1 MKVRV
6 AVELII
12 LMIFIAVALVVVL
25 WYSKAIPADVDGRS
39 AQEYVQEGDL
49 LYVAGRLKAKAASV
63 KYWEAIALD
72 PNLVDA
78 HLKIASIYYNQ
89 GWNHESL
96 RELSKVE
103 DIDPDYPGLHL
114 LRGKIYHEIGDNDKE
129 FESFQQA
136 VIWQPENPES
146 HYYLGTLYQR
156 ENRTKDAIVEYEKAV
171 ESDAV
176 ANAAESMAVLKSH
189 LQLGRIFRMGKG
201 EEIKKDE
208 ERAEKELKIALK
220 MDPASPQ
227 VISELRIMYGRQAK
241 HYKRQRDYDKV
252 AEIYAKILEVDLN
265 DLRNVSIYLELG
277 KRYEDEA
284 FDEYEK
290 ALEAGSASAI
300 TDSMNELYDEAEEMY
315 EAARKLDPT
324 NSEAFGALRYLEI
337 LRDVGIQE
345 Q

>member
-1 MKVRV
+1 MKIRV

-12 LMIFIAVALVVVL
+12 LMVFIAVALVVVL
-25 WYSKAIPADVDGRS
+25 WSSKAIPADVDGRS
-39 AQEYVQEGDL
+39 AQEYVQEGDR
-49 LYVAGRLKAKAASV
+49 LYVAGKLKAKAASV
-63 KYWEAIALD
+63 KYWEALALD

-78 HLKIASIYYNQ
+78 RLKIASIYYNQ

-103 DIDPDYPGLHL
+103 SIDPNYPGLHL
-114 LRGKIYHEIGDNDKE
+114 LRGKIYHEIDDNAKE

-136 VIWQPENPES
+136 IISQPDNPES

-156 ENRTKDAIVEYEKAV
+156 ENRTEEAIVEYEKAV
-171 ESDAV
+171 ELDAV
-176 ANAAESMAVLKSH
+176 ASAAESMAVLKSH

-208 ERAEKELKIALK
+208 ERAEKELKMALK
-220 MDPASPQ
+220 MDPASAQ
-227 VISELRIMYGRQAK
+227 VISELRIMYGRQVK
-241 HYKRQRDYDKV
+241 YYKSQRDYDKV
-252 AEIYAKILEVDLN
+252 AEIYAKILEVDPN
-265 DLRNVSIYLELG
+265 DLRNVTIYLELG
-277 KRYEDEA
+277 DRYKDEA
-284 FDEYEK
+284 YDVYEK
-290 ALEAGSASAI
+290 ALEAGSAPGI
-300 TDSMNELYDEAEEMY
+300 TDSMNKFYDEAAEMY

-324 NSEAFGALRYLEI
+324 NSEAFAALRELEI

>member
-1 MKVRV
+1 MKIRI

-12 LMIFIAVALVVVL
+12 LTLFIAVALVVVL
-25 WYSKAIPADVDGRS
+25 WPSKAVPSGIGGGS
-39 AQEYVQEGDL
+39 AQEYVQEGDR
-49 LYVAGRLKAKAASV
+49 LYAAGKLKAKAASV
-63 KYWEAIALD
+63 KYWEAIARD
-72 PNLVDA
+72 PNMVDA
-78 HLKIASIYYNQ
+78 RLKIASIYYNQ

-96 RELSKVE
+96 SELSKVE
-103 DIDPDYPGLHL
+103 SMDPNYPGLHL

-136 VIWQPENPES
+136 IILQPDNPES

-156 ENRTKDAIVEYEKAV
+156 ENRTKEAIVEYEKAV
-171 ESDAV
+171 ELDAV
-176 ANAAESMAVLKSH
+176 ASAAESMAVLKSH

-208 ERAEKELKIALK
+208 ERAEKELKMALK
-220 MDPASPQ
+220 MDPTAVQ

-241 HYKRQRDYDKV
+241 HYRSQRDYDKV
-252 AEIYAKILEVDLN
+252 AEIYAKILEVDPK
-265 DLRNVSIYLELG
+265 DLRNVMIYLELG
-277 KRYEDEA
+277 DRYKDEA
-284 FDEYEK
+284 YDEYEK
-290 ALEAGSASAI
+290 ALEAGSVSVI
-300 TDSMNELYDEAEEMY
+300 TDSMNKFYDKAEEMY

-324 NSEAFGALRYLEI
+324 NSEAFGALRELEI